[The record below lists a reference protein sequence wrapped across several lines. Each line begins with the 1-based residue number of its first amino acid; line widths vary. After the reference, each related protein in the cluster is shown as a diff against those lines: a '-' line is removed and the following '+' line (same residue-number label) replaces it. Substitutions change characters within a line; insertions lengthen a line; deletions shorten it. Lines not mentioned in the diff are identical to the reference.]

1 MFKRQTWKN
10 LFERYREIIVYLIV
24 GLLSSVIS
32 YGVRLAIIYG
42 GAALL
47 SIDLGGDLAKASTL
61 RTVAATVGSFAA
73 MTAVFYPNKIW
84 VFRNYEKGRAV
95 LTLFAKYISSRIFS
109 FLLELGFAV
118 VMPLL
123 LGWMNYKPFRFIV
136 EFDADKL
143 TSVLSII
150 IFTLLN
156 YLFSKVFVF
165 RKKKTDN
172 NTDNNERQEEQ

>member
-1 MFKRQTWKN
+1 MKKF
-10 LFERYREIIVYLIV
+10 FEKYREPIVYLIV

-47 SIDLGGDLAKASTL
+47 SINLEADLAKASTL

-84 VFRNYEKGRAV
+84 VFRNNEKGRAV
-95 LTLFAKYISSRIFS
+95 WVLFAKYISSRIFS

-123 LGWMNYKPFRFIV
+123 LGWMNYRPFRLII

-143 TSVLSII
+143 TSVLSIV

-165 RKKKTDN
+165 RKKKTDKN
-172 NTDNNERQEEQ
+172 NIDNTERQENQ